1 MKEKLS
7 SVFSMALCVVLVC
20 AAIAVGVRGG
30 WMDERNSITALAGQ
44 YQLVDDAAD
53 DALNNFVISCY
64 NLSVVAARHLPADD
78 PRIADLQ
85 NVYRDVAYDD
95 DLAKAVVSSCK
106 AVEASHSLAEELPAM
121 ESVKNN
127 AADMYYVT
135 KLTRETAEAPGG
147 IVSVAADKIAA
158 FNKKLSG
165 SLMGRLASLLGVR
178 PIE

>member
-64 NLSVVAARHLPADD
+64 DLSVVAARHLPADD
-78 PRIADLQ
+78 PRIADLR
-85 NVYRDVAYDD
+85 NAYLHVANGE
-95 DLAKAVVSSCK
+95 LAKVDESNRK

-165 SLMGRLASLLGVR
+165 SLMRRLASLLGVR

>member
-44 YQLVDDAAD
+44 YKLVDDAAD
-53 DALNNFVISCY
+53 DALNDFVISCY

-78 PRIADLQ
+78 PRIADLR
-85 NVYRDVAYDD
+85 NAYLHVANDE
-95 DLAKAVVSSCK
+95 LAEVNASNQK
-106 AVEASHSLAEELPAM
+106 AVEASRSLAEELPAM
-121 ESVKNN
+121 ESVKNS

-135 KLTRETAEAPGG
+135 KLTRKTAEAPDG
-147 IVSVAADKIAA
+147 VVNAVTDKIAA